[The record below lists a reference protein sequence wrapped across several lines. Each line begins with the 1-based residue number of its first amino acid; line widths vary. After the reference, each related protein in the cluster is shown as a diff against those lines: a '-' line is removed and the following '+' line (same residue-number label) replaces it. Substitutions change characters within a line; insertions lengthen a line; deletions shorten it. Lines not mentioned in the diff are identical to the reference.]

1 MVTRIYKNV
10 IPAYNGLY
18 RICNIMD
25 VLSTRDRARTIIE
38 TQIQLKLAA
47 DARKMTSVP
56 PIADAKDARFPA
68 KKPKEDEYQ
77 PLTIAHYEQK
87 RDSLPDK
94 TDLKIIRFADL
105 HTLSEDQVQA
115 ALKDPNTLISAPLAE
130 INVQRQKFWDQPEML
145 EIMETKLWPDEVS
158 IIDEKLVAYPPKS
171 PHQIDEVG

>member
-87 RDSLPDK
+87 RDSHEAHKIAFRKQAEEKATQEKTRQEEDNQEEDK
-94 TDLKIIRFADL
+94 EESK
-105 HTLSEDQVQA
+105 
-115 ALKDPNTLISAPLAE
+115 
-130 INVQRQKFWDQPEML
+130 
-145 EIMETKLWPDEVS
+145 
-158 IIDEKLVAYPPKS
+158 EKGS
-171 PHQIDEVG
+171 